1 MKRNYFKAVQLVVCM
16 AVLTA
21 CGGDHKPGKNNEK
34 TSPAEQAIQLSNK
47 ETSGNKIS
55 GEQDKIKHFEQVT
68 SELQNQVN
76 ILLDDY
82 SELKKQLTES
92 SAEGAAGAAKSFLSK
107 IENFKPAGLPGEQQ
121 KYYSEKTEA
130 IKKFIQ
136 NTSENPKLEAQREH
150 FFAITKNMYA
160 LTKSFKAGKED
171 LYYQYCPMAFN
182 NNGGYW
188 ISKSKEIKNP
198 YFGEKM
204 LKCGQI
210 TETLSHN

>member
-1 MKRNYFKAVQLVVCM
+1 MKRSYFKAALLAGGM
-16 AVLTA
+16 AVLAA

-47 ETSGNKIS
+47 ETSGNEIS
-55 GEQDKIKHFEQVT
+55 GEQDKTKDFELVAP
-68 SELQNQVN
+68 ELQNQVN

-82 SELKKQLTES
+82 AELKKQLTES
-92 SAEGAAGAAKSFLSK
+92 SAEGAAGAAKSFLGK
-107 IENFKPAGLPGEQQ
+107 IVNFKPAGLPGEQQ
-121 KYYSEKTEA
+121 KYYSEKTET

-136 NTSENPKLEAQREH
+136 ITSENPKLEAQREH
-150 FFAITKNMYA
+150 FFAITENMYA
-160 LTKSFKAGKED
+160 LTKAFKAGKED

-188 ISKSKEIKNP
+188 ISKSKEIRNP
-198 YFGEKM
+198 YFGGKM

-210 TETLSHN
+210 TETLSRN